1 MSVPE
6 PCHEQ
11 HHWHKWPRLVHT
23 LHLDPHRNFH
33 RECQE
38 NYFSFIE
45 QLSKLCFIFPPLI
58 SGFLDPHTTFWG
70 PCFQVPP
77 NILNSAQFLI
87 IPHPVTKSHLKL
99 HDPIQHLGPHTTF
112 RSSIQHY
119 VIPCH
124 VSGPSPTFHDP
135 IPCFRAW
142 VVWDREMLGWTPKCC
157 MKRGMGLW
165 NGGLGPETW
174 YGIT

>member
-1 MSVPE
+1 MENKMICFISHTLKVRHTLKILEKFNDKRPSFKSYIGASKWSLSQAWPKLTVPE

-11 HHWHKWPRLVHT
+11 HWHKWPRLVHT

-38 NYFSFIE
+38 NYFSFKE

-87 IPHPVTKSHLKL
+87 IPHPVTKSHLKF
-99 HDPIQHLGPHTTF
+99 HYPIQHFG
-112 RSSIQHY
+112 
-119 VIPCH
+119 V
-124 VSGPSPTFHDP
+124 
-135 IPCFRAW
+135 
-142 VVWDREMLGWTPKCC
+142 
-157 MKRGMGLW
+157 
-165 NGGLGPETW
+165 
-174 YGIT
+174 

>member
-1 MSVPE
+1 MNNTDINDQDLSIPSIWTHIETSTESV
-6 PCHEQ
+6 
-11 HHWHKWPRLVHT
+11 KKI
-23 LHLDPHRNFH
+23 NFS
-33 RECQE
+33 CK
-38 NYFSFIE
+38 E

-112 RSSIQHY
+112 RSSTQHY

-124 VSGPSPTFHDP
+124 VSGPTQHFAILNHMARPHATFS
-135 IPCFRAW
+135 
-142 VVWDREMLGWTPKCC
+142 GST
-157 MKRGMGLW
+157 
-165 NGGLGPETW
+165 
-174 YGIT
+174 